1 MNPSS
6 DLPNEAITG
15 RLREIGKHER
25 GLLVETLRHLAE
37 LERRNAILAMGYPSS
52 FAFCSEFLGY
62 SNGSAFRRTKAAR
75 LLARFPMVADYLADG
90 RVTLSK
96 LVELREVLDEANV
109 VGLLDRAVGMTE
121 DQVKA
126 LVAELRPKPALPD
139 SLRLLPTP
147 RNDESRSGLK
157 FDFSAPAGPGA
168 PARPIETSTQQAPSP
183 PPQPR
188 GAPTRVAPI
197 APQLHV
203 LRATVSDGFVADL
216 KKVRHALS
224 HKIPGGR
231 LEDVL
236 HECIR
241 VTLAKIEKRRRGAGK
256 KSPAKAPL
264 PGDPYVSAAVCGE
277 VWDRDDG
284 RCAFVGTTGR
294 RCSSPY
300 QVENHHADPSAKG
313 GLSTAGNVRLFCRA
327 HNALA
332 AEQDFG
338 RAHVAGKIAEARRRR
353 RRRRGPSDPTLPGL
367 G

>member
-1 MNPSS
+1 MDLSS
-6 DLPNEAITG
+6 DLPNQVITG

-62 SNGSAFRRTKAAR
+62 SNGSAFRRTKATR
-75 LLARFPMVADYLADG
+75 LLARFPAVANYLADG
-90 RVTLSK
+90 RLTLSK
-96 LVELREVLDEANV
+96 LVELREVLDEGNV
-109 VGLLDRAVGMTE
+109 VGFLDRAVAMTE

-126 LVAELRPKPALPD
+126 LVAELRPQRPPPD
-139 SLRLLPTP
+139 SLRKRPTA
-147 RNDESRSGLK
+147 RNDESRSAVKL
-157 FDFSAPAGPGA
+157 DFSTPAAPAPAPAMDTPPPPPPPRVA
-168 PARPIETSTQQAPSP
+168 PARVE
-183 PPQPR
+183 
-188 GAPTRVAPI
+188 PI

-216 KKVRHALS
+216 KKVRYALS
-224 HKIPGGR
+224 HKIPAGR
-231 LEDVL
+231 LEDIL

-256 KSPAKAPL
+256 KAAAKTPL
-264 PGDPYVSAAVCGE
+264 PGDDYVAAPVRGE

-284 RCAFVGTTGR
+284 LCAFVGTTGR

-300 QVENHHADPSAKG
+300 QVENHHRDPSAKG
-313 GLSTAGNVRLFCRA
+313 GRSTAANVTLFCRM

-332 AEQDFG
+332 AERDFG
-338 RAHVAGKIAEARRRR
+338 KHHMAAKIAEARA
-353 RRRRGPSDPTLPGL
+353 RRRGATAPPTLPGIDS
-367 G
+367 GGK